1 MRFKK
6 WLMRQIPPVLQE
18 SSFRRYWIGR
28 SLSMVGGQISMLA
41 FPLTAVLVLHVTPE
55 TMGFLTAIGALPSLL
70 LSIQVGAWVDRYG
83 RRRQVMIGSDLG
95 RALLL
100 AWIPLAVGLH
110 LLNVPLLGG
119 IWLLA
124 GVCSVFFRVAS
135 GTLFVA
141 LVPRDQYAEANGI
154 LQQSQAMAFLVGPA
168 IAGWLIQIFSA
179 PLALLAD
186 ALSFL
191 ASAASLARIYPTEPP
206 VDDVGNHKIGDG
218 MRFIRLSPV
227 LRSMLVSQLVQ
238 GLFRAIF
245 MSVYILYATR
255 ELGVTP
261 AEWGIILGPSSVLAL
276 IGSSLAGR
284 ITRKMGLGPTL
295 ILGTI
300 FVTIPLL
307 AVPLVEGPHLFV
319 LAVLFVVEGLAGA
332 GSMIRGITTA
342 TVQAVAIP
350 DSIRARVMAAFSIVG
365 VGTTPVGALLAAI
378 LAWRF
383 GVLATL
389 WVATIGMSVAFVGL
403 LVPEVFRLRHSEELA
418 VQGTP

>member
-191 ASAASLARIYPTEPP
+191 ASAVSLARIYPTEPP

>member
-1 MRFKK
+1 
-6 WLMRQIPPVLQE
+6 
-18 SSFRRYWIGR
+18 
-28 SLSMVGGQISMLA
+28 
-41 FPLTAVLVLHVTPE
+41 
-55 TMGFLTAIGALPSLL
+55 
-70 LSIQVGAWVDRYG
+70 
-83 RRRQVMIGSDLG
+83 
-95 RALLL
+95 
-100 AWIPLAVGLH
+100 
-110 LLNVPLLGG
+110 
-119 IWLLA
+119 
-124 GVCSVFFRVAS
+124 
-135 GTLFVA
+135 
-141 LVPRDQYAEANGI
+141 
-154 LQQSQAMAFLVGPA
+154 
-168 IAGWLIQIFSA
+168 
-179 PLALLAD
+179 
-186 ALSFL
+186 
-191 ASAASLARIYPTEPP
+191 
-206 VDDVGNHKIGDG
+206 
-218 MRFIRLSPV
+218 
-227 LRSMLVSQLVQ
+227 
-238 GLFRAIF
+238 

-365 VGTTPVGALLAAI
+365 VGMTPVGALLAAI